1 MLPLIMSKRNKTQL
15 GDLRSHKSLLW
26 VCQEMCS
33 QGLTLLFNEI
43 NDCFST
49 EHPPVMFQ
57 KKIEINGSHG
67 DWVGSCQ
74 GKCMLTGSR
83 NMIIISYLRCSDC
96 NMITRCI
103 MQVEGLR
110 DVTPSRIRRK
120 RSKTEISHAYSFC
133 RNKKEMGE
141 IWMCVWEGR
150 QPFFSA
156 SVQPKCLTFLGRA
169 HCMLG
174 RISEHGWGVGLSPD
188 MRTFALDYV

>member
-1 MLPLIMSKRNKTQL
+1 
-15 GDLRSHKSLLW
+15 
-26 VCQEMCS
+26 
-33 QGLTLLFNEI
+33 
-43 NDCFST
+43 
-49 EHPPVMFQ
+49 
-57 KKIEINGSHG
+57 
-67 DWVGSCQ
+67 
-74 GKCMLTGSR
+74 
-83 NMIIISYLRCSDC
+83 MIIISYLRCSDC

-156 SVQPKCLTFLGRA
+156 SVQPKCLTFQ
-169 HCMLG
+169 
-174 RISEHGWGVGLSPD
+174 GWGVCVGGEWKVLRVEMASPVSHSQLSPTEAAVETEFHLPWVLFLFLSSRLSLVLFLLLSSVSPSEVRVSRFLCLLSSVSSEFFVFWVPSLLSSGSPECGFID
-188 MRTFALDYV
+188 CMCLALP